1 MGKSFGGRD
10 SFSDQ
15 LFSGSR
21 ASASAAK
28 YKRPASAHGSRGK
41 PAASK
46 PVSVGLADAGG
57 SPAEENGGVRREHV
71 AKLESEMR
79 EVLKAHRTV
88 YQGEKELLQKIFR
101 RVDDGNQAVDLDEFL
116 ELWDRLGVQMTEA
129 EGIAV
134 FKKHGCSERRP
145 MAYDKFVEA
154 FTARPSRKLGQEM
167 IRKGAFV
174 AGQKANFSGKILYP
188 QCRKGVFAPTDWD
201 PSLARRSAELPE
213 ASLELEFVYGYNGL
227 HNTAPNLFYTGTGEV
242 VYYTAAI
249 GIVYDKETNTQR
261 FFLGHS
267 DDIKSLGLCRAEVAL
282 PDGSLYPP
290 RTLVASGQV
299 RTPISPIGRL
309 VASGQKWGFRALS
322 DAPNV
327 HPVEGGAGNK
337 PLQTLPFD
345 PSARGILAV
354 AFSPDGRTLVTVS
367 SDNQHTVCVWDW
379 ISGALL
385 CEGKGAPGEPPQA
398 SYSPLAALKE
408 AVGGYS
414 SSGPEVRGRDRTGA
428 DGCVHQW
435 DVADGNLTV
444 DRLQKTIQLP
454 VPFKV
459 YGALWDPF
467 SSPMR
472 FVTYGVKHLKLWTE
486 GADMSSYQSSS
497 CTFSK
502 CPMQNVVS
510 AEFLKPPAA
519 GSEGLLATGMPS
531 GEIYLWKLG
540 ESGGKAVRTI
550 MAHKSGPS
558 VVLPDGQQTFHGLR
572 CLKLRADHRTLL
584 SA

>member
-1 MGKSFGGRD
+1 MATLGQTTKRRIETGSRGGGGFVPGASRPGMGATAAGFGNVTGGAGGYGVMGPPRPSSTGKIRPNSAGVKSAWDLAPENSRGASRARAPSPSATAKRYSATAGNPSLQTRGAGAARPESPRGARPQSPRRADTVGANRAPAPSPTTRYPVGGGLDASQASMGKSFGGRD

-299 RTPISPIGRL
+299 TPVG
-309 VASGQKWGFRALS
+309 G
-322 DAPNV
+322 
-327 HPVEGGAGNK
+327 HPYVCIWDTRRPGNK

-367 SDNQHTVCVWDW
+367 SDNQHT
-379 ISGALL
+379 
-385 CEGKGAPGEPPQA
+385 APLVNP
-398 SYSPLAALKE
+398 
-408 AVGGYS
+408 
-414 SSGPEVRGRDRTGA
+414 
-428 DGCVHQW
+428 
-435 DVADGNLTV
+435 
-444 DRLQKTIQLP
+444 
-454 VPFKV
+454 
-459 YGALWDPF
+459 
-467 SSPMR
+467 
-472 FVTYGVKHLKLWTE
+472 
-486 GADMSSYQSSS
+486 
-497 CTFSK
+497 
-502 CPMQNVVS
+502 
-510 AEFLKPPAA
+510 
-519 GSEGLLATGMPS
+519 
-531 GEIYLWKLG
+531 
-540 ESGGKAVRTI
+540 
-550 MAHKSGPS
+550 
-558 VVLPDGQQTFHGLR
+558 LR
-572 CLKLRADHRTLL
+572 CTGRCGIPSHPQCA
-584 SA
+584 S